1 MTANVISERSRA
13 LRFFVGNSP
22 APCMVLQSLR
32 RADYDSAASLG
43 QLKSACG
50 EAAGA
55 FRGSFKERRELW
67 FRAET
72 VFFYCSTPK
81 TFSRT
86 ISMNRGITTVIRT
99 FWNLLMG
106 LALVGL
112 FL

>member
-1 MTANVISERSRA
+1 M
-13 LRFFVGNSP
+13 
-22 APCMVLQSLR
+22 R
-32 RADYDSAASLG
+32 REDRPSGVFLLGTSAVVAR

-86 ISMNRGITTVIRT
+86 ISMNRGMTTVIRT